1 MKSATLVLIVTLS
14 MGGQL
19 LAQTE
24 TCSRGDCKNGPGTL
38 QLPNGSRYEGEF
50 KNGNFHGQGVYTLPS
65 GVYTGEF
72 KDNKIEGKGVF
83 LLKTGR
89 KLEG

>member
-50 KNGNFHGQGVYTLPS
+50 KNGKFNRTNS
-65 GVYTGEF
+65 GSFTVAPTG
-72 KDNKIEGKGVF
+72 N
-83 LLKTGR
+83 
-89 KLEG
+89 